1 MIKSI
6 LNFIKQKI
14 LIADIA
20 AKSKSVDLIE
30 SEIIQLES
38 IFANL
43 VFGYFI
49 GIPSAP
55 IQISFDLLSV
65 GNEPVEFLI
74 NRMIIQNDPLA
85 ELASVFRID

>member
-6 LNFIKQKI
+6 LNFIKQNI
-14 LIADIA
+14 LIADQA

-30 SEIIQLES
+30 SEIIQLET